1 METNRGDP
9 SKYVVLDVETNGLS
23 SIKHDL
29 LSISIFKPDT
39 NKTYNRYLPLELNS
53 VVATTRFNGIRTKDL
68 ADLLPL
74 SQEEVNEIIRDFD
87 LKNRTILTYGAL
99 DERFMVK
106 YFQRHHLQGIEYFAF
121 YNFKHEIISSKYSGG
136 ILILKVQ

>member
-1 METNRGDP
+1 METNRVDP